1 MASLRAVQFVNIIL
15 MALVAGLL
23 WGTWFSLS
31 RSMDT
36 LSAQTFLDVGHTMI
50 RNIALPARIV
60 FPLTFLSSLVV
71 TAMQWRWRRSAA
83 FWLPAAGTVLFIGT
97 LIITVAIEVPID
109 NQIKTWTVATL
120 PADWHA
126 IRDRWELHHT
136 IRTFLALSSLGAFV
150 AGSLLR
156 NENG

>member
-1 MASLRAVQFVNIIL
+1 ML

-50 RNIALPARIV
+50 RNIAGPALVV
-60 FPLTFLSSLVV
+60 FPLTLLSGVAV
-71 TAMQWRWRRSAA
+71 TAMQWRRRRSAL
-83 FWLPAAGTVLFIGT
+83 FWVFVTGTILFSAT
-97 LIITVAIEVPID
+97 LIITLAIEVPID

-120 PADWHA
+120 PPDWKT
-126 IRDRWELHHT
+126 IQDRWEWHHT
-136 IRTFLALSSLGAFV
+136 IRTFLALTSLGAFV
-150 AGSLLR
+150 AGSLLS
-156 NENG
+156 NETGMNYLGSRP